1 MRFWY
6 LFALLIVELLFW
18 IQTAHAASPVI
29 SEVMWPGSDLSSSDE
44 WFEITLP
51 VCSSADVTCS
61 DATVDLSAWTVHYL
75 KSTGQEALMIT
86 FPSGLALQP
95 GQYLVIAHFN
105 ADGSRLLAEPA
116 LVNSAVSLLNTGLKL
131 KLKDQAGT
139 VIDEVDDGVGAPFA
153 GANPSSPGTKAS
165 MERINLEQ
173 SGTVKENWRTATTV
187 RGLDTGANMLGTPG
201 FENGSSESISSSSAS
216 PSSAS
221 SSSSF
226 SSSSS
231 SSSSSESSV
240 SSVSS
245 ESSSS
250 QSSSSSS
257 CDLIPAI
264 TLQSGSWTGVA
275 KVTLNVQATAAAG
288 TMAGATCDFDFGDGY
303 QVDSCNPGV
312 HTYDHAG
319 SFLLTLAVKNQCG
332 NTLIQTQSVEVTP
345 SSTVTSSSA
354 TVPGSPVP
362 FDGAHLVISGVLPN
376 PDAKDKD
383 KEWIEIRNLEDR
395 AVSVA
400 GWHLVTGI
408 KTIRRFVID
417 AVSQIPARD
426 TIRLYQLESGLELT
440 NAAGRVQLINPLGTI
455 VSSVSW
461 DKAEEG
467 RVFLSDSFKDGSL
480 KGSVTR
486 VLDPVTFTVSL
497 DGPSS
502 KLLGQ
507 ESVRVKLIGVQR
519 FHSGENS
526 RFLPYESNALEFVR
540 ALLEKKN
547 CELLFDADVW
557 TADGV
562 LQAYVLTDLSASL
575 QKQLLLSGFISADTS
590 SLYTARQEYMDAQQK
605 AIQAKAGFW
614 SLGIIPSES
623 KSIGALNENKKIASI
638 IDTAYAQSS
647 TNSGRIL
654 ITEVFPSPLAP
665 RSPPRADE
673 VGSPEAQVAREDS
686 GSILASEWLE
696 FFNPSSESLSLRGW
710 TLSIGKKTITFGPSS
725 IVDGGKHVIV
735 LAHQLGLKLK
745 NEGDSIELQS
755 PSKVLVASVTYPKI
769 KNGQSY
775 VYDERTESYCMSKS
789 PSAGK
794 SGSCATALIH
804 SPVSATAKNPKA
816 KTTSPR
822 KSVYDKYA
830 ANYNRG
836 LGNTE
841 QKTIMIGSPESGSS
855 SSSLMLIMGAL
866 LGGLVSFGLLKISGF
881 RKWLEIEPKQV
892 W

>member
-29 SEVMWPGSDLSSSDE
+29 SEVMWQGSDLSSSDE

-51 VCSSADVTCS
+51 FCTTGDASCS
-61 DATVDLSAWTVHYL
+61 DTAVDVSAWTVSYL

-116 LVNSAVSLLNTGLKL
+116 LVSSAVTLLNTGLKL
-131 KLKDQAGT
+131 KLKDPAGT

-153 GANPSSPGTKAS
+153 GANPSFPGTKAS
-165 MERINLEQ
+165 MERLDLKQ
-173 SGTVKENWRTATTV
+173 SGTVKENWRTATTG
-187 RGLDTGANMLGTPG
+187 RGLDTGANMLATPW
-201 FENGSSESISSSSAS
+201 FENGSSESFS
-216 PSSAS
+216 SSAS
-221 SSSSF
+221 SSSSSP

-231 SSSSSESSV
+231 SASSSESSV

-250 QSSSSSS
+250 QSSTSS
-257 CDLIPAI
+257 CFSDLYPVI
-264 TLQSGSWTGVA
+264 TLQSGTWTGVG

-288 TMAGATCDFDFGDGY
+288 TMAGAVCHFDFGDGY
-303 QVDSCNPGV
+303 QSDSCNPGV

-332 NTLIQTQSVEVTP
+332 NTLIQTQLVEVTP
-345 SSTVTSSSA
+345 SSTVSSSSA
-354 TVPGSPVP
+354 TVSGSPQP

-426 TIRLYQLESGLELT
+426 TIRLYQLESGLEFT

-480 KGSVTR
+480 KGSVTS

-540 ALLEKKN
+540 ALIEKKKI
-547 CELLFDADVW
+547 ELLFDSDIW

-575 QKQLLLSGFISADTS
+575 QKQLLLSGFVSAETS

-614 SLGIIPSES
+614 SLGIISTVS
-623 KSIGALNENKKIASI
+623 KSNGALTEGKKFASI
-638 IDTAYAQSS
+638 VESAYAQSS

-654 ITEVFPSPLAP
+654 ITEVFA
-665 RSPPRADE
+665 
-673 VGSPEAQVAREDS
+673 SPEAQVAREES
-686 GSILASEWLE
+686 GSLLAKEWLE
-696 FFNPSSESLSLRGW
+696 FFNPSTESLPLRGW

-735 LAHQLGLKLK
+735 LAYQLGLKLR
-745 NEGDSIELQS
+745 NDGDSIELKS
-755 PSKVLVASVTYPKI
+755 PSKTLVASVDYPRI

-775 VYDERTESYCMSKS
+775 IFDERMESYCISKS

-794 SGSCATALIH
+794 SGSCAPAVTHA
-804 SPVSATAKNPKA
+804 PVSATAKKPKA
-816 KTTSPR
+816 KMTAGR
-822 KSVYDKYA
+822 RSVYDKYA
-830 ANYNRG
+830 ANYNQG
-836 LGNTE
+836 LGNAE
-841 QKTIMIGSPESGSS
+841 QKSIVIGSPASGSS
-855 SSSLMLIMGAL
+855 PSSLMLIMGVL

-881 RKWLEIEPKQV
+881 RRWLEIEPKKV
-892 W
+892 L